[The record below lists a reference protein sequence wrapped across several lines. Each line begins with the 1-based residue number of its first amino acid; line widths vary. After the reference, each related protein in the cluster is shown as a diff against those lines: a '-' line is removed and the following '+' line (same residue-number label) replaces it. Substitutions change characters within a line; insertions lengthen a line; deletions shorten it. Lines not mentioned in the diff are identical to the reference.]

1 MCGAPAPSVEDVVAT
16 VQSLKKGRRKAE
28 AGRQEFMDEHA
39 AAAYGGW
46 YTLRHL
52 VSYHPDK
59 LTVSSLSRR
68 KSKMERNGVLSP
80 AAKAAANRVANGAA
94 AVKAAAAKA
103 AANRAAKAAANRA
116 AKAAA
121 NRAAKAAANRAAKA
135 AAAKAAANRN
145 NANAAAVL
153 ASLRT
158 SQPARH
164 FTWNNIGA
172 GATLPASRRRLL

>member
-1 MCGAPAPSVEDVVAT
+1 
-16 VQSLKKGRRKAE
+16 
-28 AGRQEFMDEHA
+28 MDEHA

-121 NRAAKAAANRAAKA
+121 NRAAKAAA
-135 AAAKAAANRN
+135 AKAAANRN
-145 NANAAAVL
+145 NADAAATL